1 MANLSESYDKA
12 ALVFSLLVALG
23 LGALVLMAKGNV
35 SEDFPDATGGSHA
48 KAPEN
53 PNEDL
58 YKTTIAEIGSK
69 VVLEGPVTP
78 KPEGRTIG
86 NFVGTPLFLKEV
98 VNDQGKREVIRV
110 DLGDPDF
117 AAVHEPIENQWWLT
131 HRIDPG
137 WDNSPSL
144 DQDGDGFSNREEFD
158 VKTDPND
165 PKSFP
170 GLIPK
175 LQCMQLKKRVFR
187 LTYSSDTTIGEI
199 KAADTF
205 KFNYEEIVNKK
216 RIRAS
221 SENIQPGKGVDSN
234 VFSKGG
240 AQMRYEFKK
249 IEQRK
254 FINPR
259 NNLQETSNFATLEDV
274 AGAKK
279 GDVIELKKGSRNGVN
294 VRDWTAVLR
303 LAAIGQEANEFQVE
317 ERGTF
322 SLPFDPNAA
331 KKPYTFAA
339 VSDAGFA
346 IIEWEEDGEAKS
358 MELQPASPSN

>member
-35 SEDFPDATGGSHA
+35 SEDFPDATGGGRA
-48 KAPEN
+48 KAPGN

-58 YKTTIAEIGSK
+58 YKTTTTEIGSK
-69 VVLEGPVTP
+69 VVLEGPVTE
-78 KPEGRTIG
+78 KGRAIE
-86 NFVGTPLFLKEV
+86 NFVGTPLFLKDGV
-98 VNDQGKREVIRV
+98 KNPI
-110 DLGDPDF
+110 DLGDPSYKEI
-117 AAVHEPIENQWWLT
+117 VHEPIPNQWWLD

-170 GLIPK
+170 GLIAK
-175 LQCMQLKKRVFR
+175 LQCVQLKKRVFR

-303 LAAIGQEANEFQVE
+303 LAAIGQEANELQVE

>member
-58 YKTTIAEIGSK
+58 YKTTTTEIGSK
-69 VVLEGPVTP
+69 VVLEGPVTG
-78 KPEGRTIG
+78 KGRAIE
-86 NFVGTPLFLKEV
+86 NFVGTPLFLKDGV
-98 VNDQGKREVIRV
+98 KNPI
-110 DLGDPDF
+110 DLGDPSYKEI
-117 AAVHEPIENQWWLT
+117 VHKPIPNQWWLD

-303 LAAIGQEANEFQVE
+303 LAAIGQEANELQVE

>member
-35 SEDFPDATGGSHA
+35 SEHFPEVTGRSGA

-53 PNEDL
+53 PNEAL
-58 YKTTIAEIGSK
+58 YKTTTENVGSK
-69 VVLEGPVTP
+69 VALEGPVTP
-78 KPEGRTIG
+78 KGRAIE
-86 NFVGTPLFLKEV
+86 NFVGTPLFLKDGVE
-98 VNDQGKREVIRV
+98 NPI
-110 DLGDPDF
+110 DLGDPSYKEV
-117 AAVHEPIENQWWLT
+117 VHEGIPNQWWLD

-144 DQDGDGFSNREEFD
+144 DQDGDGFSNREEFSA
-158 VKTDPND
+158 KTDPND

-170 GLIPK
+170 GLVAK

-199 KAADTF
+199 KASDTF
-205 KFNYEEIVNKK
+205 KFNYEEIVNKQ
-216 RIRAS
+216 RVRAT

-259 NNLQETSNFATLEDV
+259 NNLQEISNFATLEDV

-279 GDVIELKKGSRNGVN
+279 GDSVELKKGSRNGVN

-303 LAAIGQEANEFQVE
+303 LAAIGQEANELQIE

-331 KKPYTFAA
+331 KKPYTFAG
-339 VSDAGFA
+339 VSDLGSA
-346 IIEWEEDGEAKS
+346 IIEWDEDGETKS
-358 MELQPASPSN
+358 MELQPSSPAN

>member
-1 MANLSESYDKA
+1 MANLSESYDKV

-23 LGALVLMAKGNV
+23 LGTLVLMAKGNV
-35 SEDFPDATGGSHA
+35 SEDFPDVTGGGRA

-53 PNEDL
+53 PNEEL
-58 YKTTIAEIGSK
+58 YKKTTENVGSK
-69 VVLEGPVTP
+69 VTLEGPVTE
-78 KPEGRTIG
+78 KGRAIE
-86 NFVGTPLFLKEV
+86 NFVGTPLFLKDGVE
-98 VNDQGKREVIRV
+98 NPI
-110 DLGDPDF
+110 DLGDPSYKEV
-117 AAVHEPIENQWWLT
+117 VHESIPNQWWLD

-144 DQDGDGFSNREEFD
+144 DQDGDGFSNREEFSA
-158 VKTDPND
+158 KTDPND

-170 GLIPK
+170 GLVSK

-187 LTYSSDTTIGEI
+187 LTYSSDSTIGEI
-199 KAADTF
+199 KASDTF
-205 KFNYEEIVNKK
+205 KFNYEEIVNKQ
-216 RIRAS
+216 RVRAT

-279 GDVIELKKGSRNGVN
+279 GDSIELKKGSRNGVN

-303 LAAIGQEANEFQVE
+303 LAAIGQEANELQIE

-331 KKPYTFAA
+331 KKPYTFAG
-339 VSDAGFA
+339 VSDLGSA
-346 IIEWEEDGEAKS
+346 IIEWDEDGETKS
-358 MELQPASPSN
+358 MELQPSSPAN